1 VTQQRTSG
9 DSVVVPGVVGRY
21 AAYLCARTH
30 VTPQTAVDGD
40 QAVVRVSID
49 DAVLVLAFR
58 CSGKNEWSL
67 RSAEVQRGTQTAA
80 FTRGQ
85 LARATAVLLGHEP
98 LTPACPDGRDRHA
111 D

>member
-1 VTQQRTSG
+1 
-9 DSVVVPGVVGRY
+9 VVRRY
-21 AAYLCARTH
+21 RAYLCAKIH
-30 VTPQTAVDGD
+30 VTPDTTVDAD

-80 FTRGQ
+80 FARGQ
-85 LARATAVLLGHEP
+85 LARATAVLLG
-98 LTPACPDGRDRHA
+98 R
-111 D
+111 